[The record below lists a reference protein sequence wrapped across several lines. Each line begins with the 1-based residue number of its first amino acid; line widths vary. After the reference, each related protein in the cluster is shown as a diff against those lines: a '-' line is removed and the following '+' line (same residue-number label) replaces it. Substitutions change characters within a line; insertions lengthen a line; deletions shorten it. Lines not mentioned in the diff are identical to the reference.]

1 MYNKR
6 KKKKSSKNSK
16 AILLVT
22 FIVLFFLSYLEV
34 KNILNFNFFIRD
46 LIYGKYNSIKSNDIM
61 IILDENIKSSY
72 EEMKN
77 LVNIKNTLSDFD
89 FIYASVIERDS
100 NHFLESFT
108 INKGAIDGV
117 EVGDAGV
124 DFSGLVGTVVNV
136 NMLSSSVSLITNP
149 SKFNNISVKIVGDE
163 IVNKTLKVE
172 SGELLIDGINKN
184 SKIKENDKVLTSGLS
199 NLYPEGII
207 IGTIKNIKLDS
218 YSVYKTA
225 SVNISSNIENLRY
238 VAILR
243 REK

>member
-46 LIYGKYNSIKSNDIM
+46 LIYGKYNSIKSNDIK

-108 INKGAIDGV
+108 INKGASDGV
-117 EVGDAGV
+117 EVGDAVV